1 MRVESPKQRD
11 WSQGLLSKAIEF
23 HGHGGPFMVVGLRM
37 GLMALEK
44 LDANGWFDLSCRARL
59 HWGPPDSCV
68 LDGIQISTG
77 CTMGKHNIEVEDH
90 DGIVVEFT
98 KGNRI
103 LGISLRPK
111 VLERI
116 RGALTSKSEDVVKS
130 MMSELA
136 EASEGDI
143 FKIALT
149 TLNP

>member
-1 MRVESPKQRD
+1 
-11 WSQGLLSKAIEF
+11 
-23 HGHGGPFMVVGLRM
+23 MVVGLRM

-116 RGALTSKSEDVVKS
+116 RGTLALKNEGVVKS

-143 FKIALT
+143 FEVTLT